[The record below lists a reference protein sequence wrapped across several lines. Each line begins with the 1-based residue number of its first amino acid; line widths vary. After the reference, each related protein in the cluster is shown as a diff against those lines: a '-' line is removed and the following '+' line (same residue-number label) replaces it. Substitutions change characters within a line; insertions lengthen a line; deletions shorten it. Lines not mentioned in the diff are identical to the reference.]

1 MMIIITMIC
10 ILISTSAIIYYM
22 LKQESIWDQILA
34 MNVIANLV
42 VLLILLFS
50 LYQKLSIYIDIAIL
64 YAFLSFVGSLF
75 IIIFV
80 YRRGDL

>member
-1 MMIIITMIC
+1 MIIITMIC
-10 ILISTSAIIYYM
+10 ILIGISAIIRYI
-22 LKQESIWDQILA
+22 LKQESIWDQIFA

-50 LYQKLSIYIDIAIL
+50 LNQRSSIYIDVAIL
-64 YAFLSFVGSLF
+64 YALLSFIGNLF
-75 IIIFV
+75 IIISV

>member
-1 MMIIITMIC
+1 MIIITMIC
-10 ILISTSAIIYYM
+10 ILIAISAIIYYM
-22 LKQESIWDQILA
+22 LNQESIWDQILA
-34 MNVIANLV
+34 MSVIANLV

-50 LYQKLSIYIDIAIL
+50 LNQKSSIYIDVAIL
-64 YAFLSFVGSLF
+64 YAFLGFIGSLL

>member
-1 MMIIITMIC
+1 MIIITMIC
-10 ILISTSAIIYYM
+10 ILIAILAIIRYV
-22 LKQESIWDQILA
+22 LKQESIWDQIFA

-50 LYQKLSIYIDIAIL
+50 LHQRSSIYIDVAIL
-64 YAFLSFVGSLF
+64 YAFLGFIGNLF
-75 IIIFV
+75 IIISV